1 MQDLNFWYDCIGR
14 HLAPDTAPAAS
25 TKAGV
30 MTRLKKG
37 VASNPLGAGID
48 VFYIAN
54 KKKSFV
60 VGKLEAPKNSNPVIE
75 FFPSEE
81 VSGEKFIAQWLVN
94 DAPEDEPWMIGVIGN
109 ANPNSGMK
117 ISRPLALCRFCDMSS
132 GFDFDL
138 GIVRNAVKIIGDDL
152 DWKKDVAPALHIF
165 QSRLQASGIGD
176 EDKVE
181 RENKKL
187 QKAFDKSPTL
197 KKALLALC
205 RLPLKPNSGE
215 YEILSRLNRIR

>member
-1 MQDLNFWYDCIGR
+1 MQDLNFWYECIGR

-30 MTRLKKG
+30 ITRLKKG
-37 VASNPLGAGID
+37 IGSNTLGAGID
-48 VFYIAN
+48 AFYIAH

-60 VGKLEAPKNSNPVIE
+60 IGKLEMPSNPALE
-75 FFPSEE
+75 FISSEE
-81 VSGEKFIAQWLVN
+81 ISGEKFIAQWLVN

-117 ISRPLALCRFCDMSS
+117 LSRPLALCRFCDTSS

-165 QSRLQASGIGD
+165 QSRLQGD
-176 EDKVE
+176 EEKIE

-197 KKALLALC
+197 KKALLSLC